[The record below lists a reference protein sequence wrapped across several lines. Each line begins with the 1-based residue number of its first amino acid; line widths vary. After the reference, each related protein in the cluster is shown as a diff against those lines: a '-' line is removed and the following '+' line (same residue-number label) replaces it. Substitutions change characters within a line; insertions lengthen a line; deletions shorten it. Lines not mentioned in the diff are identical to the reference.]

1 MFACFSQKDFQ
12 EDLKS
17 WQEKYNLGTDKRKN
31 QYCYNN
37 LRMICRL
44 NVLNLSL
51 KSKKANTEKSI
62 EHILELCV
70 HPDWGVPKSLS
81 FFQCIMEE
89 KQP

>member
-1 MFACFSQKDFQ
+1 MFACFSQRDFQ

-17 WQEKYNLGTDKRKN
+17 WQDKNNLGTDKRKN

-51 KSKKANTEKSI
+51 KSKKQILKKVLNTY
-62 EHILELCV
+62 
-70 HPDWGVPKSLS
+70 
-81 FFQCIMEE
+81 
-89 KQP
+89 